1 MGDFFKKHFLKWKSF
16 ILTSLKFLP
25 RIPLTNWFQVQY
37 TMSPLMM
44 AWCFQWKPFYSL
56 PHYKGLV
63 YELISPKTKM
73 AGISKSISLNKT
85 WEIDENIQWVL
96 FPMALTHWGWV
107 TNICVSKLGHHW
119 FRYNNGLSSDRP
131 QAIIRTNAG
140 IMLIEPLR
148 TNFSELFIQILTF
161 SFNKIHLKVSSVKW
175 PPFCLSLNVFI
186 TIKQPI

>member
-1 MGDFFKKHFLKWKSF
+1 MSLYINSGCNQWPLFYGWHFPSMKIIAFWFKFRWSFF
-16 ILTSLKFLP
+16 P
-25 RIPLTNWFQVQY
+25 RVRLTNWFQVQY
-37 TMSPLMM
+37 TMLSLMM

-73 AGISKSISLNKT
+73 PGISKSISLNKT

-107 TNICVSKLGHHW
+107 TNICISKLGHHW
-119 FRYNNGLSSDRP
+119 FKYNNGLSPDRP

-148 TNFSELFIQILTF
+148 TNFSELLI
-161 SFNKIHLKVSSVKW
+161 
-175 PPFCLSLNVFI
+175 
-186 TIKQPI
+186 